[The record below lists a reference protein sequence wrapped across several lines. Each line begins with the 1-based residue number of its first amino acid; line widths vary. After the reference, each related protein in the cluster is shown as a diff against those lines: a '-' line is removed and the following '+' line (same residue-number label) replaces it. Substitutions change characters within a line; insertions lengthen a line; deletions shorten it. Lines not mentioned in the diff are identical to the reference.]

1 MVSTVSTG
9 FLLHYCVFQRILSK
23 KAVSFSTMI
32 HMYGVPGMEDFSKD
46 LNLFCS
52 SVDRKYDLCRLPLH
66 KKYRGH
72 FEIIALVL
80 EAVKA
85 DSATRFSIMKQAGIN
100 CSQLKKY
107 LKSLTEMGF
116 VVMELKGERESYRA
130 SDKGLEF
137 LRHYLVLLGMLLSS
151 RARSNLA
158 SPDNKNAVQPVLQ
171 RNP

>member
-1 MVSTVSTG
+1 MA
-9 FLLHYCVFQRILSK
+9 L
-23 KAVSFSTMI
+23 
-32 HMYGVPGMEDFSKD
+32 GMEDFSKD

-52 SVDRKYDLCRLPLH
+52 PVDKKYNLCGLPLH

-100 CSQLKKY
+100 CAQLKKY

-116 VVMELKGERESYRA
+116 VVMELKGNKESYRA
-130 SDKGLEF
+130 SDEGLEF
-137 LRHYLVLLGMLLSS
+137 LRHYHVLLGMLLTS
-151 RARSNLA
+151 RARSRLPP
-158 SPDNKNAVQPVLQ
+158 PDNKNAVQPVLQ